1 MELKTFMGQVSER
14 IQERLGNEYQISVVT
29 NLKNNSTKVNG
40 IVLTERGNR
49 VSPTIYIDDLFVQY
63 NEEQMDMDEIEQ
75 EIMSRYQRS
84 METVDDIY
92 HLDMEKD
99 DCKDKIIFRLVSREW
114 NQEWLAEMPYI
125 PFLDMAI
132 TFHLVVGMS
141 ERYMQTIRIT
151 KELQKMWGISVEM
164 LLKLAKENTE
174 RLLPPKIC
182 GLTEMIE
189 KYLAPEEKKFPVADQ
204 MNLMVVTNEIGV
216 NGASAILYEG
226 MMEKLAEDF
235 DSNLYVVPSS
245 IHEIIILPEK
255 DQNTYEMFLC
265 MLREINANFVSED
278 EILSNQVYLYVR
290 KEKKFI

>member
-14 IQERLGNEYQISVVT
+14 IQKRLGKEYQVTVVA
-29 NLKNNSTKVNG
+29 NLKNNSTRVNG
-40 IVLTERGNR
+40 IVLTQRGNR
-49 VSPTIYIDDLFVQY
+49 VSPTIYIDDLFTQY
-63 NEEQMDMDEIEQ
+63 KEADMDMDEIEQ
-75 EIMSRYQRS
+75 EIMSRYERS
-84 METVDDIY
+84 METVDDIF
-92 HLDMEKD
+92 HLDMEKEE
-99 DCKDKIIFRLVSREW
+99 CEDKIIFRLVSREW
-114 NQEWLAEMPYI
+114 NQQWLAEMPYI

-132 TFHLVVGMS
+132 TFHLVVGIS
-141 ERYMQTIRIT
+141 ESYMQTIRIT

-164 LLKLAKENTE
+164 LLKLAKKNTE

-189 KYLAPEEKKFPVADQ
+189 KYLAPEEKRFPVAEQ

-226 MMEKLAEDF
+226 MMEKLAENF
-235 DSNLYVVPSS
+235 ASNLYVVPSS
-245 IHEIIILPEK
+245 IHEVIILPEK
-255 DQNTYEMFLC
+255 DQDTYEMFLS